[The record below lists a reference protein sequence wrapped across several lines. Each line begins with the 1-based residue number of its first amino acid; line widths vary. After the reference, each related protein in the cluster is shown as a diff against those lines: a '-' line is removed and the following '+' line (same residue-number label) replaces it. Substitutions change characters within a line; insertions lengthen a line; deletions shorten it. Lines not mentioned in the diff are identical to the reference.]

1 MARLRRSSGTGR
13 ARRFPRP
20 PAIGSESAHAQ
31 PVSNGTGSKSAHG
44 LRIGSNR
51 LKSAQN
57 QLIDE
62 PIRANS
68 MSITPTD
75 QEMCERIIG
84 KAELVRNA
92 AEAAFFLWTNLAYLQ
107 PFEDGNK
114 RTSRLAAN
122 IPLMLY
128 NCAPLSFLNVEQS
141 DYASAMMG
149 IYELNDAS
157 IAIDLFEWTYRRSIT
172 KYRVVLESMG
182 APNPLRLRYRGA
194 LTDAIGLIVRVRKTA
209 SAAMEELGLNENVAP
224 GFQAL
229 LDSELAM
236 LEVFNYARYRLT
248 KSATAAWIEAG
259 RPR

>member
-1 MARLRRSSGTGR
+1 
-13 ARRFPRP
+13 
-20 PAIGSESAHAQ
+20 
-31 PVSNGTGSKSAHG
+31 
-44 LRIGSNR
+44 
-51 LKSAQN
+51 
-57 QLIDE
+57 
-62 PIRANS
+62 